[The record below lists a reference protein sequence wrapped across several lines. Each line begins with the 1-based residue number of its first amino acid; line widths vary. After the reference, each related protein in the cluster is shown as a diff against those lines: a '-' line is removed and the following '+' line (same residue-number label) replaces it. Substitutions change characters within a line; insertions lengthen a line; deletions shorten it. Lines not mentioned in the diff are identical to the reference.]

1 MKKREGKL
9 TIARALDSEN
19 VRFRSL
25 ASIKRR
31 REKVKLQSEVST
43 PSVKQIRDVI
53 IPDTIVV
60 SELANRMSE
69 KTADVVRELMK
80 NGIMAT
86 ATQVIDAD
94 TAELITNEFGHKVK
108 RVSDSDI
115 ELDLVNNKKL
125 LKILFQDLQL

>member
-1 MKKREGKL
+1 
-9 TIARALDSEN
+9 
-19 VRFRSL
+19 
-25 ASIKRR
+25 
-31 REKVKLQSEVST
+31 
-43 PSVKQIRDVI
+43 
-53 IPDTIVV
+53 
-60 SELANRMSE
+60 MSE

-115 ELDLVNNKKL
+115 ELDLVNNKKF

>member
-1 MKKREGKL
+1 
-9 TIARALDSEN
+9 
-19 VRFRSL
+19 
-25 ASIKRR
+25 
-31 REKVKLQSEVST
+31 
-43 PSVKQIRDVI
+43 
-53 IPDTIVV
+53 
-60 SELANRMSE
+60 MSE

-115 ELDLVNNKKL
+115 E
-125 LKILFQDLQL
+125 